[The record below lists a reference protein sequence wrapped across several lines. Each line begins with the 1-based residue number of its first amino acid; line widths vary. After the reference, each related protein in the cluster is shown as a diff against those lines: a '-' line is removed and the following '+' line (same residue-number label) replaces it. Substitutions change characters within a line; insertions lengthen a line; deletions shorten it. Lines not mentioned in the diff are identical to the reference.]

1 MISRNKLNDSE
12 QKRKSEIKTLQD
24 QIDRYK
30 GSIRKL
36 IEYDLILSL
45 FYYIYGW
52 FTHYFHQGIW

>member
-1 MISRNKLNDSE
+1 MVSRNKLNDSE

-45 FYYIYGW
+45 FYYIYG
-52 FTHYFHQGIW
+52 

>member
-1 MISRNKLNDSE
+1 MVSRNKLNDSE